1 MAGMGGG
8 IVWCSNELE
17 RRETLPAN
25 KALLSFIYGQCGPQT
40 ITDSISCSNDSDSG
54 SVRSHSSGSGS
65 GSGTTTT
72 LMATTVATKIG
83 DLSKK
88 AVCDKQCEIVI
99 ACMLRSKHAPKRFFA
114 ALQQLQQLLP
124 LTTIGHGLSSGGAV
138 SHQYVSKPLQPVA
151 YAAPAIT
158 KVAAVAPVVAQ
169 YPSASASIHA
179 GAQSIKYGSSGA
191 VSHQYVSK
199 PLQPVS
205 YAPASIAKV
214 PAVAV
219 PAVTKLETYAAP
231 AVSQYSSGL
240 GISQHG
246 SYATGSAVSSIHG
259 SGAISHQQ
267 ISKSLQPLAYATPTI
282 TKVAAVAPVAVGPL
296 VTQYSS
302 GSGLAYAPASL
313 AKVGAYAAPAVTH
326 YTSGLGV
333 SSGESIKY
341 ASGGAIS
348 HQQVSTPSKSL
359 LFASQAATLTTP
371 VISAPKA
378 YLPPALGITK
388 STTYPLPGVTS
399 IHSSTG
405 YGGSSGSVSHQYVS
419 KPAVAVSK
427 ITPYS
432 APAAIT
438 PIISSPAIAKV
449 GAYASPG
456 IASIHSAGAGAV
468 GLAKLSTGSAISHQY
483 SSSAGKSGI
492 SAYTAHTAPGSIGLG
507 KYVSNEALLHQ
518 QPIPLVANLAHST
531 LAKSSLSYS
540 ASAPLTTTGY
550 SSIPLGH
557 GGSYYGAIALGHTGL
572 SPILKLGGA
581 AQSSLHG
588 IGANLNVSPLKYG
601 APAGLPLLKGQ
612 GELLNGYAHG
622 IGGIGPLGAG
632 LYRYAP
638 AVSPMHEYLRTA
650 THRVRQATTTTTS
663 VMPSAQT
670 HATQP

>member
-1 MAGMGGG
+1 
-8 IVWCSNELE
+8 
-17 RRETLPAN
+17 
-25 KALLSFIYGQCGPQT
+25 
-40 ITDSISCSNDSDSG
+40 
-54 SVRSHSSGSGS
+54 
-65 GSGTTTT
+65 
-72 LMATTVATKIG
+72 
-83 DLSKK
+83 
-88 AVCDKQCEIVI
+88 
-99 ACMLRSKHAPKRFFA
+99 
-114 ALQQLQQLLP
+114 
-124 LTTIGHGLSSGGAV
+124 
-138 SHQYVSKPLQPVA
+138 
-151 YAAPAIT
+151 PAIT

-179 GAQSIKYGSSGA
+179 AAQSIKYGSSGA

-219 PAVTKLETYAAP
+219 PAVTKLATYAAP
-231 AVSQYSSGL
+231 AVSQYSTGL

-267 ISKSLQPLAYATPTI
+267 ISKPLQPLAYATPTI
-282 TKVAAVAPVAVGPL
+282 TKVAAVAPVAAEPL
-296 VTQYSS
+296 LTQYST
-302 GSGLAYAPASL
+302 GSGLASIHSGSQSVKYASGGAVSHQYVSKPLQTVGYSSVPL
-313 AKVGAYAAPAVTH
+313 AKVAAYAAPAVTH

-371 VISAPKA
+371 VIGAPKA

-419 KPAVAVSK
+419 KPAVALSK

-492 SAYTAHTAPGSIGLG
+492 SAYTAHTAPGSIGL
-507 KYVSNEALLHQ
+507 A
-518 QPIPLVANLAHST
+518 
-531 LAKSSLSYS
+531 
-540 ASAPLTTTGY
+540 GY

-638 AVSPMHEYLRTA
+638 AVSPLLAHSASPNTYLK
-650 THRVRQATTTTTS
+650 
-663 VMPSAQT
+663 
-670 HATQP
+670 TQPALKIQPAVIKTIPEKHYEHY